1 MLNFQNVAAEII
13 PYHEVHSAVS
23 LDDDSTSS
31 SSSTSDSSSSSSD
44 SNTKFS
50 DLNPTLQG
58 IVFRIL
64 MSVAMI
70 FVVLLLI
77 VLFIRSKSERFL
89 LNSSE
94 ELMMIQIIVIL
105 LKVMGLRKNLP
116 ILRTI
121 LQKSQELSCSG
132 QFELVSF
139 LILKDQKNWIVGG
152 QI

>member
-1 MLNFQNVAAEII
+1 MFTKRNCILYLVLFFICGSLLNFQNVAAEII

-77 VLFIRSKSERFL
+77 VLFIRSKSERFFAKFIRRTYDDPDHS
-89 LNSSE
+89 NPFKGNGFKKKSSD
-94 ELMMIQIIVIL
+94 
-105 LKVMGLRKNLP
+105 
-116 ILRTI
+116 
-121 LQKSQELSCSG
+121 S
-132 QFELVSF
+132 
-139 LILKDQKNWIVGG
+139 KDNPPKKPGIKL
-152 QI
+152 